1 MRDEEERAD
10 PSAVECEF
18 AYTDLCSW
26 SIQWGLEWESV
37 ARWLALQ
44 MGCNPVYL
52 LCMIERLKWQESHA
66 NAADRGDRVESVYT
80 RVYSISHRYSISVH
94 FLGVQVF
101 LLPANHGC
109 ETSNPCKAE

>member
-26 SIQWGLEWESV
+26 SIQWGLEQEFV

-44 MGCNPVYL
+44 CCVSLVN
-52 LCMIERLKWQESHA
+52 EESHV
-66 NAADRGDRVESVYT
+66 NAVDRGDRVESV
-80 RVYSISHRYSISVH
+80 RNCVYSISNR
-94 FLGVQVF
+94 
-101 LLPANHGC
+101 
-109 ETSNPCKAE
+109 

>member
-10 PSAVECEF
+10 QSAVECEF
-18 AYTDLCSW
+18 AYTNLCSLR
-26 SIQWGLEWESV
+26 IQRRLEWEFV
-37 ARWLALQ
+37 PRWLALQ

-80 RVYSISHRYSISVH
+80 RVYSISHRYSICVH
-94 FLGVQVF
+94 FLGVHLL